1 MYADDKTD
9 LVCDGDPIKLKQKIQ
24 EEADRSTSWAM
35 DNKMVC
41 AGTKT
46 KLLVFGTSALRRC
59 RFGDKL
65 EVTVCNTSVKETQS
79 ERLLGLIL
87 NNSLTWKDYL
97 YGESWRD
104 QENAMGLIS
113 QLSQRAGILSR
124 VVKEMPTN
132 RFKQI
137 CSGLFYS
144 KLIYCLQVFG
154 TVWDI
159 VHVGESCRR
168 SVSFTKEDNRRLQV
182 IQNKILRLKTGLPK
196 DTPTKDLVKAS
207 EDLSIQQLTAYT
219 SLVLAQKS
227 IFNQE
232 PAYLAAKFQ
241 RNPRRP
247 NKLILPN
254 YRLSLSRDGFF
265 YRSCALLNN
274 LPADLQFDVPPKE
287 FKSKVKLWIREN
299 VPVRPTN

>member
-1 MYADDKTD
+1 M
-9 LVCDGDPIKLKQKIQ
+9 
-24 EEADRSTSWAM
+24 
-35 DNKMVC
+35 
-41 AGTKT
+41 
-46 KLLVFGTSALRRC
+46 
-59 RFGDKL
+59 
-65 EVTVCNTSVKETQS
+65 
-79 ERLLGLIL
+79 
-87 NNSLTWKDYL
+87 
-97 YGESWRD
+97 
-104 QENAMGLIS
+104 
-113 QLSQRAGILSR
+113 
-124 VVKEMPTN
+124 
-132 RFKQI
+132 
-137 CSGLFYS
+137 
-144 KLIYCLQVFG
+144 FG

-159 VHVGESCRR
+159 VHIDESCRR
-168 SVSFTKEDNRRLQV
+168 SVSFTKEDNHRLQV
-182 IQNKILRLKTGLPK
+182 IQNKFLRLKTGLPK

-232 PAYLAAKFQ
+232 PAYLAAKFL
-241 RNPRRP
+241 RNLRRS

-265 YRSCALLNN
+265 YRSCALFNN